1 LTKASTAAAASTT
14 APATPAGAPITGF
27 GTPGYRAYVLAAL
40 LTVYVFNFIDR
51 TIVNILTE
59 PIKLSFGL
67 EDWQMGLLGGPAFAV
82 LYTFLGIPIAR
93 AAERYNR
100 VLIIAGAVI
109 IWSLFTALCG
119 FAASFLMLFL
129 FRVGVSIGEAG
140 CTPPAQ
146 SLIADYYHPSKR
158 ATAVSIYALGVPLG
172 GMFASIFGG
181 QLAGIDSVA
190 FGAWLASIGL
200 GGLFSGLDWSQ
211 VEGWR
216 IAFVVVGVPGLILG
230 FLVWR
235 TITEPPRGY
244 TDPAALQNL
253 ERASFGEALRV
264 LLKKPAYR
272 HVVFGAMLASFVGYG
287 VSQFTTSFLI
297 RTHGLTIQ
305 EASLLFGIILGV
317 MAAIGVFSSG
327 WLSDR
332 LSKRY
337 PNALSWLPAIGM
349 GASVPLYAF
358 GYIADNL
365 WLAMP
370 ALMIAAMIHYFYLG
384 PMYAVSG
391 GVVDSRMRATS
402 VAITLFVV
410 NLLGYGLG
418 PLLIGILSTYL
429 KSVFLSGADLGLT
442 IEACKPLIALSA
454 DARAGLTG
462 VEATNLAACA
472 DADARGLQW
481 SIVIFCCGYGWAA
494 LHYLLAGRTLQEDM
508 VANKEA

>member
-1 LTKASTAAAASTT
+1 MAETTVNTPTKAVLGSE
-14 APATPAGAPITGF
+14 GF
-27 GTPGYRAYVLAAL
+27 GSPGYRAYVLSAL
-40 LTVYVFNFIDR
+40 LVVYIFNFIDR
-51 TIVNILTE
+51 TIINILTE

-82 LYTFLGIPIAR
+82 LYTFIGIPIAR
-93 AAERYNR
+93 GAERYNR
-100 VLIIAGAVI
+100 VVIIASAVA

-119 FAASFLMLFL
+119 FAMSFMMLFL
-129 FRVGVSIGEAG
+129 FRIGVSIGEAG

-146 SLIADYYHPSKR
+146 SLIADYFKPSRR

-172 GMFASIFGG
+172 GMLASIFGG
-181 QLAGIDSVA
+181 QIAGLDGA
-190 FGAWLASIGL
+190 EFGTWVNAVGL
-200 GGLFSGLDWSQ
+200 GFIFGNLDWSQ

-216 IAFVVVGVPGLILG
+216 VAFVVVGLPGLLLSLI
-230 FLVWR
+230 VWR
-235 TITEPPRGY
+235 TVKEPPRGY
-244 TDPAALQNL
+244 TDPAALQGL
-253 ERASFGEALRV
+253 EKTSFKEALTV
-264 LLKKPAYR
+264 LSKKPAYR

-287 VSQFTTSFLI
+287 VGQFTTSFLI

-327 WLSDR
+327 WLSDKM
-332 LSKRY
+332 SKRH

-349 GASVPLYAF
+349 AASVPLYAF
-358 GYIADNL
+358 GFLTDSL

-418 PLLIGILSTYL
+418 PPLIGILSTFL
-429 KSVFLSGADLGLT
+429 KTVFLDGQALGLSL
-442 IEACKPLIALSA
+442 EACKPLLSLAPEAKSALDGIEQA
-454 DARAGLTG
+454 
-462 VEATNLAACA
+462 NLAACSSA
-472 DADARGLQW
+472 EARGLQW
-481 SIVIFCCGYGWAA
+481 SIVIFICGYGWAA
-494 LHYLLAGRTLQEDM
+494 LHYLLAGRTLQRDM
-508 VANKEA
+508 VANSAP